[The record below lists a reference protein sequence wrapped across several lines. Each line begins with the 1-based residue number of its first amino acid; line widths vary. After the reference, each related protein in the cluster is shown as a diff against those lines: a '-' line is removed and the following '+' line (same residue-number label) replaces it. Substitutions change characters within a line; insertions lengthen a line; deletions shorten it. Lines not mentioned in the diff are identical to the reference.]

1 MKGEEKLMKKLSKK
15 QKLVGFIAILLVA
28 VILAIV
34 ITTNIIVNNHQ
45 SNQLASQEEYLATTA
60 NAGSSLV
67 ASYIKKGITI
77 GGITGT
83 LETLDTSDAT
93 ATAEDIAYGKIAYAR
108 GERIV
113 GTMGPIPNEDI
124 QISATNV
131 YYADLDSSGEISVD
145 GVIFA
150 DLAGE
155 EESGKWNGNS
165 GSSYIIPSEAGLKQY
180 YIKGE
185 YTDEHF
191 GTGKVIAPI
200 EENDESKNDRFYVM
214 ALNNID
220 SRTHYWYNS
229 AYGNLNSSYN
239 VATSANDFAEAGAE
253 PTGRLNTKRMIASWN
268 SSQYGAQNSND
279 MWGLIQD
286 EVADGWFVP
295 SKSEWSAFGAAFGIT
310 SSNYSNTYGLSND
323 YWSSSQYTTDRAYSA
338 YFYSGYFSGFG
349 VYSSSYVRL
358 ATTF

>member
-1 MKGEEKLMKKLSKK
+1 MKKLSKK
-15 QKLVGFIAILLVA
+15 QKLIGFIAILIVA
-28 VILAIV
+28 VIIAIV
-34 ITTNIIVNNHQ
+34 ITTSIIKNN
-45 SNQLASQEEYLATTA
+45 NKVANEGYAATSA

-93 ATAEDIAYGKIAYAR
+93 AYAEDIAYGKVAYAR

-113 GTMGPIPNEDI
+113 GTRIDEDTVLNL
-124 QISATNV
+124 QDV
-131 YYADLDSSGEISVD
+131 YYADLDSSGEITVD

-155 EESGKWNGNS
+155 EESGNWGSNGW
-165 GSSYIIPSEAGLKQY
+165 GVYTIPSETGLKQY

-191 GTGKVIAPI
+191 GTGKVIAPM
-200 EENDESKNDRFYVM
+200 EETSGNERFYVM

-220 SRTHYWYNS
+220 SSTHDCYYNAS
-229 AYGNLNSSYN
+229 GNLDSSYN
-239 VATSANDFAEAGAE
+239 VSTSANDFAVAGAE
-253 PTGRLNTKRMIASWN
+253 PTGRVNTERMIASWN
-268 SSQYGAQNSND
+268 LSQYGAQNSND

-295 SKSEWSAFGAAFGIT
+295 SKSEWAAFGAAFNID
-310 SSNYSNTYGLSND
+310 SSNYSTQFGLSNG
-323 YWSSSQYTTDRAYSA
+323 YWSSSQYSTYRAYYA
-338 YFYSGYFSGFG
+338 RFLYGYIYSLN
-349 VYSSSYVRL
+349 VSSNYYVRL